1 MRPRIGYKKLAAVG
15 VAAVVGVAS
24 TIALTSGSASA
35 SPVFGYSGYSYGTDV
50 QSGLANSGPQV
61 ISKFGCTTDATK
73 HDKNDLSTANVNNQ
87 AIARSVKT
95 DTHAF
100 NNKSGTGVTS
110 TATAADVRV
119 GSLLTLTGVK
129 TTTTSKYSKGQ
140 LSYTGSTTFA
150 GVRIGAIS
158 VPSLLNPKPNTKVAV
173 PGLGYIVLNRVGGVK
188 TASGIYSY
196 AQAVVLHATVK
207 NQYIPQGVDVAVL
220 KTRAEISKPA
230 TALVI
235 GSAYGTKAM
244 ADKLVVSDATSLQT
258 TCQGTEGKTVR
269 VAVGELNIPKVAYVG
284 GVYTTKNGAIGE
296 GKSYINFTSHV
307 AGVKVGN
314 LSIGAIESSAS
325 AWKTKDNKAGV
336 SSSSTIASIR
346 VGGKSYAV
354 PTGENKT
361 LVIPGVAKLTFNQ
374 VMRQARYISVNAL
387 VVEVPGLNTKVV
399 VAHSAAGVVS

>member
-50 QSGLANSGPQV
+50 ESGLANSGPQV
-61 ISKFGCTTDATK
+61 ISKFGCTTDANK
-73 HDKNDLSTANVNNQ
+73 ADKNDLATANVNQQ

-100 NNKSGTGVTS
+100 NNASGTGVTS
-110 TATAADVRV
+110 TATAADVKV
-119 GSLLTLTGVK
+119 GNLLALTGVK

-158 VPSLLNPKPNTKVAV
+158 VPSLLNPKPNTKIAV

-235 GSAYGTKAM
+235 GDAYGTKAT

-284 GVYTTKNGAIGE
+284 GVYTTKNGAIGTD
-296 GKSYINFTSHV
+296 KSYINFTSHV

-336 SSSSTIASIR
+336 SSSSSIASIK
-346 VGGKSYAV
+346 VGGKTYAV
-354 PTGENKT
+354 PTGENAT
-361 LVIPGVAKLTFNQ
+361 LDIPGIARLTFNQ
-374 VMRQARYISVNAL
+374 VMRQKRYISVNAL
-387 VVEVPGLNTKVV
+387 VIDVYSLNTKVV
-399 VAHSAAGVVS
+399 VGHSAAGVVS

>member
-35 SPVFGYSGYSYGTDV
+35 SPVFGYSGYAYGTDV

-61 ISKFGCTTDATK
+61 ISKFGCTTDANK
-73 HDKNDLSTANVNNQ
+73 ADKNDIATANVNGQ

-95 DTHAF
+95 DTHSF
-100 NNKSGTGVTS
+100 NNASGTGVTS
-110 TATAADVRV
+110 NAVAADIRV
-119 GSLLTLTGVK
+119 GNLLTLTGVK

-150 GVRIGAIS
+150 GVRIGAVT

-235 GSAYGTKAM
+235 GSAYGTKAT

-284 GVYTTKNGAIGE
+284 GVYTTKNGAIGTE
-296 GKSYINFTSHV
+296 KSYINFTSHV
-307 AGVKVGN
+307 AGVKVGS

-325 AWKTKDNKAGV
+325 AWKTKDGKGGV
-336 SSSSTIASIR
+336 SSSSTIASIK

-361 LVIPGVAKLTFNQ
+361 LDIPGIARLTFNQ
-374 VMRQARYISVNAL
+374 VMRQKRYIEVNAL
-387 VVEVPGLNTKVV
+387 VVDVYSLNTKVV

>member
-1 MRPRIGYKKLAAVG
+1 
-15 VAAVVGVAS
+15 
-24 TIALTSGSASA
+24 
-35 SPVFGYSGYSYGTDV
+35 
-50 QSGLANSGPQV
+50 
-61 ISKFGCTTDATK
+61 
-73 HDKNDLSTANVNNQ
+73 
-87 AIARSVKT
+87 
-95 DTHAF
+95 
-100 NNKSGTGVTS
+100 
-110 TATAADVRV
+110 
-119 GSLLTLTGVK
+119 VK

-235 GSAYGTKAM
+235 GDAYGTKAT

-296 GKSYINFTSHV
+296 EKSYINFTSHV
-307 AGVKVGN
+307 AGVKVGT

-325 AWKTKDNKAGV
+325 AWKTKDGKAGV
-336 SSSSTIASIR
+336 SSSSTIASIK
-346 VGGKSYAV
+346 VGGKTYAV

-361 LVIPGVAKLTFNQ
+361 LEIPGIARLTFNQ
-374 VMRQARYISVNAL
+374 VMRQKRYISVNAL
-387 VVEVPGLNTKVV
+387 VVEVQGLNTKVV
-399 VAHSAAGVVS
+399 VGHSAAGVVG

>member
-1 MRPRIGYKKLAAVG
+1 M
-15 VAAVVGVAS
+15 AS

-50 QSGLANSGPQV
+50 ESGLANSGPQV
-61 ISKFGCTTDATK
+61 ISKFGCTTDANK
-73 HDKNDLSTANVNNQ
+73 ADKNDIAAANVNGQ
-87 AIARSVKT
+87 AIARTIKT
-95 DTHAF
+95 DTHGF
-100 NNKSGTGVTS
+100 NNASGTGVTS
-110 TATAADVRV
+110 TATAADVKL
-119 GSLLTLTGVK
+119 GNLLTLTGVK

-150 GVRIGAIS
+150 GVKIGAIS
-158 VPSLLNPKPNTKVAV
+158 VPSLLNPGPNTKVAV

-207 NQYIPQGVDVAVL
+207 NQFIPQGVDVAVL
-220 KTRAEISKPA
+220 KTRAEISKPS

-235 GSAYGTKAM
+235 GSAYGTKAT

-258 TCQGTEGKTVR
+258 TCQGTEGKTVK

-296 GKSYINFTSHV
+296 NKSYINFTSHV
-307 AGVKVGN
+307 AGVKVGT

-325 AWKTKDNKAGV
+325 AWKTKDGKAGV
-336 SSSSTIASIR
+336 SSSSSIASIK
-346 VGGKSYAV
+346 VGNKTYPV
-354 PTGENKT
+354 KTGENQT
-361 LVIPGVAKLTFNQ
+361 LDIPGVAKLTFNQ
-374 VMRQARYISVNAL
+374 VMRQKRYIEVNAL
-387 VVEVPGLNTKVV
+387 VVDVYSLNTKVV
-399 VAHSAAGVVS
+399 VGHSAAGVVS

>member
-50 QSGLANSGPQV
+50 ESGLANSGPQV

-73 HDKNDLSTANVNNQ
+73 ADKNDLAAANVNNQ
-87 AIARSVKT
+87 AIARTVKT
-95 DTHAF
+95 DTHGF
-100 NNKSGTGVTS
+100 NDKSGTGVIS
-110 TATAADVRV
+110 TATAADVKV
-119 GSLLTLTGVK
+119 GNLLTLTGVK
-129 TTTTSKYSKGQ
+129 TTTTSKYSNGQ
-140 LSYTGSTTFA
+140 LSYSGSTSFA
-150 GVRIGAIS
+150 GVKIGAIT

-207 NQYIPQGVDVAVL
+207 NQFIPQGVDVAVL

-235 GSAYGTKAM
+235 GSAYGTQAT
-244 ADKLVVSDATSLQT
+244 ADKLAVSGPTSLQT
-258 TCQGTEGKTVR
+258 TCQGTEGKTVK

-296 GKSYINFTSHV
+296 DKSYINFTSHV
-307 AGVKVGN
+307 AGVKVGT
-314 LSIGAIESSAS
+314 LSIGAVESSAS
-325 AWKTKDNKAGV
+325 AWKTKDGKAGV
-336 SSSSTIASIR
+336 SSSSSIASIK
-346 VGGKSYAV
+346 VGNKTYPVAV
-354 PTGENKT
+354 GENKT
-361 LVIPGVAKLTFNQ
+361 LDIPGVAKLTFNQ
-374 VMRQARYISVNAL
+374 VVRQKRYIEVNAL
-387 VVEVPGLNTKVV
+387 VVDVYSLNTKVV
-399 VAHSAAGVVS
+399 VGHSAAGVVS

>member
-50 QSGLANSGPQV
+50 ESGLANSGPQV

-73 HDKNDLSTANVNNQ
+73 HDKNDLATANVNQQ

-100 NNKSGTGVTS
+100 NNASGTGVTS
-110 TATAADVRV
+110 TATAADVKV
-119 GSLLTLTGVK
+119 GNLLTLTGVK

-158 VPSLLNPKPNTKVAV
+158 VPSLLNPKPNTKIAV

-196 AQAVVLHATVK
+196 AQAVVLHATVR

-235 GSAYGTKAM
+235 GDAYGTKAT

-284 GVYTTKNGAIGE
+284 GVYTTKNGAIGTD
-296 GKSYINFTSHV
+296 KSYINFTSHV

-336 SSSSTIASIR
+336 SSSSSIASIK
-346 VGGKSYAV
+346 VGGKTYNV
-354 PTGENKT
+354 PTGENAT
-361 LVIPGVAKLTFNQ
+361 LDIPGIAKLTFNQ
-374 VMRQARYISVNAL
+374 VMRQKRYISVNAL
-387 VVEVPGLNTKVV
+387 VIDVYSLNTKVV
-399 VAHSAAGVVS
+399 VGHSAAGVVS

>member
-50 QSGLANSGPQV
+50 ESGLANSGPQV
-61 ISKFGCTTDATK
+61 ISKFGCTTDANK
-73 HDKNDLSTANVNNQ
+73 ADKNDIAAANVNGQ

-95 DTHAF
+95 DTHGFDNA
-100 NNKSGTGVTS
+100 SGTGVTS

-119 GSLLTLTGVK
+119 GTLLTLTGVK

-150 GVRIGAIS
+150 GVRIGAIT

-235 GSAYGTKAM
+235 GDAYGTKAT

-258 TCQGTEGKTVR
+258 TCQGTEGKTIR

-284 GVYTTKNGAIGE
+284 GVYTTKNGAIGSS
-296 GKSYINFTSHV
+296 KSYINFTSHV
-307 AGVKVGN
+307 AGVKVGT

-336 SSSSTIASIR
+336 SSSSTIASIK

-361 LVIPGVAKLTFNQ
+361 LDIPGIARLTFNQ
-374 VMRQARYISVNAL
+374 VMRQKRYISVNAL
-387 VVEVPGLNTKVV
+387 VVDVYSLNTKVV
-399 VAHSAAGVVS
+399 VGHSAAGVVS

>member
-1 MRPRIGYKKLAAVG
+1 M
-15 VAAVVGVAS
+15 AS

-50 QSGLANSGPQV
+50 ESGLANSGPQV
-61 ISKFGCTTDATK
+61 ISKFGCTTDANK
-73 HDKNDLSTANVNNQ
+73 ADKNDIAAANVNGQ
-87 AIARSVKT
+87 AIARTVKT
-95 DTHAF
+95 DTHGFDNA
-100 NNKSGTGVTS
+100 SGTGVTS
-110 TATAADVRV
+110 TATAADVKV
-119 GSLLTLTGVK
+119 GTLLTLTGVK

-158 VPSLLNPKPNTKVAV
+158 VPSLINPKPNTKVAI

-196 AQAVVLHATVK
+196 AQAVVIHATVK
-207 NQYIPQGVDVAVL
+207 NQFIPQGVDVAVL

-235 GSAYGTKAM
+235 GSAYGTKAT

-284 GVYTTKNGAIGE
+284 GVYTTKNGAIGAN
-296 GKSYINFTSHV
+296 KSYINFTSHV

-336 SSSSTIASIR
+336 SSSSTIASIK
-346 VGGKSYAV
+346 VGGKTYAV

-361 LVIPGVAKLTFNQ
+361 LNIPGIAKLTFNQ
-374 VMRQARYISVNAL
+374 VMRQKRYIEVNAL
-387 VVEVPGLNTKVV
+387 VIDVYSLNTKVV

>member
-50 QSGLANSGPQV
+50 ESGLANSGPQV

-110 TATAADVRV
+110 TATAADIRV
-119 GSLLTLTGVK
+119 GNLLTLTGVK
-129 TTTTSKYSKGQ
+129 TTTTAKYYKGQ
-140 LSYTGSTTFA
+140 LSYTGDTTFA
-150 GVRIGAIS
+150 GVKIGAIS
-158 VPSLLNPKPNTKVAV
+158 VPSLLKPKWNTKIAV

-235 GSAYGTKAM
+235 GSAYGTKAT

-296 GKSYINFTSHV
+296 QKSYINFTSHV
-307 AGVKVGN
+307 AGVKVGT

-325 AWKTKDNKAGV
+325 AWKTKDGKAGV
-336 SSSSTIASIR
+336 SSSSTIASIK
-346 VGGKSYAV
+346 VGGKTYAV

-361 LVIPGVAKLTFNQ
+361 LNIPGIASLTFNK
-374 VMRQARYISVNAL
+374 VLRQKRYIEVDAL
-387 VVEVPGLNTKVV
+387 VIDVYSLNTKVV
-399 VAHSAAGVVS
+399 VGHSAAGVVS

>member
-35 SPVFGYSGYSYGTDV
+35 SPVFGYSGYAYGTDV

-61 ISKFGCTTDATK
+61 ISKFGCTTDANK
-73 HDKNDLSTANVNNQ
+73 ADKNDIATANVNGQ

-95 DTHAF
+95 DTHGF
-100 NNKSGTGVTS
+100 NNATGTGVTS
-110 TATAADVRV
+110 TAVAADIRV

-158 VPSLLNPKPNTKVAV
+158 VPSLLNPKPNTKIAI
-173 PGLGYIVLNRVGGVK
+173 PGLGYAVLNRVGGVK

-196 AQAVVLHATVK
+196 AQAVVLHANVK

-235 GSAYGTKAM
+235 GDAYGTKAT

-307 AGVKVGN
+307 AGVKVGS

-325 AWKTKDNKAGV
+325 AWKTKDGKGGV
-336 SSSSTIASIR
+336 SSSSTIASIK
-346 VGGKSYAV
+346 VGGKTYAV

-361 LVIPGVAKLTFNQ
+361 LEIPGIARLTFNQ
-374 VMRQARYISVNAL
+374 VMRQKRYISVNAL
-387 VVEVPGLNTKVV
+387 VVEVQGLNTKVV
-399 VAHSAAGVVS
+399 VGHSAAGVVS

>member
-15 VAAVVGVAS
+15 AAAVVGVAS

-50 QSGLANSGPQV
+50 ESGLANSGPQV

-73 HDKNDLSTANVNNQ
+73 HDKNDLATANVNQQ

-100 NNKSGTGVTS
+100 NNASGTGVTS
-110 TATAADVRV
+110 TATAADVKV
-119 GSLLTLTGVK
+119 GNLLTLTGVK
-129 TTTTSKYSKGQ
+129 TTTTSKYSKGT

-150 GVRIGAIS
+150 GVRIGAIA
-158 VPSLLNPKPNTKVAV
+158 VPSLLNPKPNTKIAV

-235 GSAYGTKAM
+235 GDAYGTKAT

-258 TCQGTEGKTVR
+258 TCQGTQGKTVR

-284 GVYTTKNGAIGE
+284 GVYTTKNGAIGTD
-296 GKSYINFTSHV
+296 KSYINFTSHV
-307 AGVKVGN
+307 AGVKVGS

-336 SSSSTIASIR
+336 SSSSTIASIS
-346 VGGKSYAV
+346 VGGKTYAV

-361 LVIPGVAKLTFNQ
+361 LDIPGIARLTFNQ
-374 VMRQARYISVNAL
+374 VMRQKRYISVNAL
-387 VVEVPGLNTKVV
+387 VIDVYSLNTKVV
-399 VAHSAAGVVS
+399 VGHSAAGVVS

>member
-50 QSGLANSGPQV
+50 ESGLANSGPQV
-61 ISKFGCTTDATK
+61 VSKFGCTTDATK
-73 HDKNDLSTANVNNQ
+73 ADKNDLATANVNEQ

-100 NNKSGTGVTS
+100 NDKSGTGVTS
-110 TATAADVRV
+110 TATAADIRL
-119 GSLLTLTGVK
+119 GTLLTLTGVK
-129 TTTTSKYSKGQ
+129 TTTTSKYAKGQ
-140 LSYTGSTTFA
+140 LSYTGSTSFV
-150 GVRIGAIS
+150 GVKIGAIS

-188 TASGIYSY
+188 TATGIYSY
-196 AQAVVLHATVK
+196 AQAVVIHATVK
-207 NQYIPQGVDVAVL
+207 NQYVPQGVDVAVL

-235 GSAYGTKAM
+235 GDAYGTKAT
-244 ADKLVVSDATSLQT
+244 ADKLVVSGPTSLQT

-296 GKSYINFTSHV
+296 EKSYINFTSHV
-307 AGVKVGN
+307 AGVKVGT
-314 LSIGAIESSAS
+314 LSIGAVESSAS
-325 AWKTKDNKAGV
+325 AWKTKDGKAGV
-336 SSSSTIASIR
+336 SSSSSIASIK
-346 VGGKSYAV
+346 VGNKTYPV
-354 PTGENKT
+354 KTGENQT
-361 LVIPGVAKLTFNQ
+361 LEIPGVARLTFNQ
-374 VMRQARYISVNAL
+374 VMRQKRYISVNAL

-399 VAHSAAGVVS
+399 VGHSAAGVVS

>member
-1 MRPRIGYKKLAAVG
+1 M
-15 VAAVVGVAS
+15 AS

-50 QSGLANSGPQV
+50 ESGLANSGPQV
-61 ISKFGCTTDATK
+61 ISKFGCTTDANK
-73 HDKNDLSTANVNNQ
+73 ADKNDIAAANVNGQ
-87 AIARSVKT
+87 AIARTVKT
-95 DTHAF
+95 DTHGF
-100 NNKSGTGVTS
+100 NNASGTGVVS
-110 TATAADVRV
+110 TATAADVKV
-119 GSLLTLTGVK
+119 GNLLTLTGVK

-150 GVRIGAIS
+150 GVKIGAIS
-158 VPSLLNPKPNTKVAV
+158 VPSLLNPGPNTKVAV

-207 NQYIPQGVDVAVL
+207 NQFIPQGVDVAVL

-235 GSAYGTKAM
+235 GSAYGTKAT

-296 GKSYINFTSHV
+296 NKSYINFTSHV
-307 AGVKVGN
+307 AGVKVGS

-336 SSSSTIASIR
+336 SSSSTIASIK
-346 VGGKSYAV
+346 VGGKTYAV

-361 LVIPGVAKLTFNQ
+361 LDIPGIARLTFNQ
-374 VMRQARYISVNAL
+374 VMRQKRYIEVNAL
-387 VVEVPGLNTKVV
+387 VIDVYSLNTKVV
-399 VAHSAAGVVS
+399 VGHSAAGVVS

>member
-50 QSGLANSGPQV
+50 ESGLANSGPQV

-100 NNKSGTGVTS
+100 NNKGGTGVTS
-110 TATAADVRV
+110 TATAADIRV
-119 GSLLTLTGVK
+119 GNLLTLTGVN
-129 TTTTSKYSKGQ
+129 TTTTAKYYKGQ
-140 LSYTGSTTFA
+140 LSYTGNTTFA
-150 GVRIGAIS
+150 GVKIGAIS
-158 VPSLLNPKPNTKVAV
+158 VPSLLKPKWNTKIAV

-235 GSAYGTKAM
+235 GDAFGTKAT

-284 GVYTTKNGAIGE
+284 GVYTTKNGAIGAN
-296 GKSYINFTSHV
+296 KSYINFTSHV
-307 AGVKVGN
+307 AGVKVGS

-361 LVIPGVAKLTFNQ
+361 LNIPGVARLTFNQ
-374 VMRQARYISVNAL
+374 VMRQKRYISVNAL
-387 VVEVPGLNTKVV
+387 VIDVYSLNTKVV
-399 VAHSAAGVVS
+399 VGHSAAGVVS

>member
-50 QSGLANSGPQV
+50 ESGLANSGPQV

-110 TATAADVRV
+110 TATAADIRV
-119 GSLLTLTGVK
+119 GNLVTLTGVK
-129 TTTTSKYSKGQ
+129 TTTTAKYSKGQ
-140 LSYTGSTTFA
+140 LSYTGDTTFA

-158 VPSLLNPKPNTKVAV
+158 VPSLLKPKWNTKIAV

-235 GSAYGTKAM
+235 GDAYGTKAT

-284 GVYTTKNGAIGE
+284 GVYTTKNGAIGAD
-296 GKSYINFTSHV
+296 KSYINFTSHV
-307 AGVKVGN
+307 AGVKVGS

-361 LVIPGVAKLTFNQ
+361 LEIPGIARLTFNQ
-374 VMRQARYISVNAL
+374 VMRQKRYISVNAL
-387 VVEVPGLNTKVV
+387 VVEVQGLNTKVV
-399 VAHSAAGVVS
+399 VGHSAAGVVS

>member
-1 MRPRIGYKKLAAVG
+1 M
-15 VAAVVGVAS
+15 AS

-50 QSGLANSGPQV
+50 ESGLANSGPQV
-61 ISKFGCTTDATK
+61 VSKFGCTTDATK
-73 HDKNDLSTANVNNQ
+73 ADKNDLATANVNEQ

-100 NNKSGTGVTS
+100 NDNSGTGVTS
-110 TATAADVRV
+110 TATAADIRL
-119 GSLLTLTGVK
+119 GTLLTLTGVK
-129 TTTTSKYSKGQ
+129 TTTTSKYAKGQ
-140 LSYTGSTTFA
+140 LSYTGSTSFA
-150 GVRIGAIS
+150 GVKIGAIS

-188 TASGIYSY
+188 TGTGIYSY
-196 AQAVVLHATVK
+196 AQAVVIHATVK
-207 NQYIPQGVDVAVL
+207 NQYVPQGVDVAVL

-235 GSAYGTKAM
+235 GDAYGTKAT
-244 ADKLVVSDATSLQT
+244 ADKLVVSGPTSLQT

-296 GKSYINFTSHV
+296 EKSYINFTSHV
-307 AGVKVGN
+307 AGVKVGT
-314 LSIGAIESSAS
+314 LSIGAVESSAS
-325 AWKTKDNKAGV
+325 AWKTKDGKAGV
-336 SSSSTIASIR
+336 SSSSSIASIK
-346 VGGKSYAV
+346 VGNKTYPV
-354 PTGENKT
+354 KTGENQT
-361 LVIPGVAKLTFNQ
+361 LEIPGVAKLTFNQ
-374 VMRQARYISVNAL
+374 VMRQKRYISVNAL

-399 VAHSAAGVVS
+399 VGHSAAGVVS

>member
-1 MRPRIGYKKLAAVG
+1 M
-15 VAAVVGVAS
+15 AS

-50 QSGLANSGPQV
+50 ESGLANSGPQV
-61 ISKFGCTTDATK
+61 VSKFGCTTDATK
-73 HDKNDLSTANVNNQ
+73 ADKNDLATANVNEQ

-100 NNKSGTGVTS
+100 NDKSGTGVTS
-110 TATAADVRV
+110 TATAADIRL
-119 GSLLTLTGVK
+119 GTLLTLTGVK
-129 TTTTSKYSKGQ
+129 TTTTSKYAKGQ
-140 LSYTGSTTFA
+140 LSYTGSTSFV
-150 GVRIGAIS
+150 GVKIGAIS

-188 TASGIYSY
+188 TATGIYSY
-196 AQAVVLHATVK
+196 AQAVVIHATVK
-207 NQYIPQGVDVAVL
+207 NQYVPQGVDVAVL

-235 GSAYGTKAM
+235 GDAYGTKAT
-244 ADKLVVSDATSLQT
+244 ADKLVVSGPTSLQT

-296 GKSYINFTSHV
+296 EKSYINFTSHV
-307 AGVKVGN
+307 AGVKVGT
-314 LSIGAIESSAS
+314 LSIGAVESSAS
-325 AWKTKDNKAGV
+325 AWKTKDGKAGV
-336 SSSSTIASIR
+336 SSSSSIASIK
-346 VGGKSYAV
+346 VGNKTYPV
-354 PTGENKT
+354 KTGENQT
-361 LVIPGVAKLTFNQ
+361 LEIPGVAKLTFNQ
-374 VMRQARYISVNAL
+374 VMRQKRYISVNAL

-399 VAHSAAGVVS
+399 VGHSAAGVVS

>member
-15 VAAVVGVAS
+15 AAAVVGVAS

-50 QSGLANSGPQV
+50 ESGLANSGPQV
-61 ISKFGCTTDATK
+61 ISKFGCTTDANK
-73 HDKNDLSTANVNNQ
+73 ADKNDIAAANVNGQ
-87 AIARSVKT
+87 AIARTVKT
-95 DTHAF
+95 DTHGF
-100 NNKSGTGVTS
+100 NNASGTGVVS
-110 TATAADVRV
+110 TATAADVKV
-119 GSLLTLTGVK
+119 GNLLTLTGVK

-150 GVRIGAIS
+150 GVKIGAIS
-158 VPSLLNPKPNTKVAV
+158 VPSLLNPGPNTKVAV

-207 NQYIPQGVDVAVL
+207 NQFIPQGVDVAVL

-235 GSAYGTKAM
+235 GDAYGTKAT

-284 GVYTTKNGAIGE
+284 GVYTTKNGAIGAD
-296 GKSYINFTSHV
+296 KSYINFTSHV

-336 SSSSTIASIR
+336 SSSSTIASIK
-346 VGGKSYAV
+346 VGNKTYAV

-361 LVIPGVAKLTFNQ
+361 LDIPGIARLTFNQ
-374 VMRQARYISVNAL
+374 VLRQKRYIAVNAL
-387 VVEVPGLNTKVV
+387 VIDVYSLNTKVV
-399 VAHSAAGVVS
+399 VGHSAAGVVS

>member
-15 VAAVVGVAS
+15 AAAVVGVAS

-50 QSGLANSGPQV
+50 ESGLANSGPQV

-73 HDKNDLSTANVNNQ
+73 HDKNDLATANVNQQ

-100 NNKSGTGVTS
+100 NNASGTGVTS
-110 TATAADVRV
+110 TATAADIKV
-119 GSLLTLTGVK
+119 GNLLALTGVK

-158 VPSLLNPKPNTKVAV
+158 VPSLLNPKPNTKIAV

-196 AQAVVLHATVK
+196 AQAVVLHATVR

-235 GSAYGTKAM
+235 GDAFGTKAT

-284 GVYTTKNGAIGE
+284 GVYTTKNGAIGTD
-296 GKSYINFTSHV
+296 KSYINFTSHV
-307 AGVKVGN
+307 AGVKVGS

-336 SSSSTIASIR
+336 SSSSTIASIK
-346 VGGKSYAV
+346 VGGKTYAV

-361 LVIPGVAKLTFNQ
+361 LDIPGIARLTFNQ
-374 VMRQARYISVNAL
+374 VMRQKRYISVNAL
-387 VVEVPGLNTKVV
+387 VIDVYSLNTKVV
-399 VAHSAAGVVS
+399 VGHSAAGVVS